1 MSSGAISAM
10 TRTNRRREIIANFP
24 SLVPGM
30 FGWIAVHVHANKV
43 AAQLQ
48 IMSNKVLVSLLG
60 GESLRLSVWVQV
72 PLKLDREA

>member
-1 MSSGAISAM
+1 
-10 TRTNRRREIIANFP
+10 
-24 SLVPGM
+24 M